1 MRRRTGSLEVPASRL
16 PEDEPVTIRL
26 LVVDEHALIR
36 LGMASAV
43 ADCPDITLVGEA
55 GSAAAALAAV
65 DRYRPTVV
73 STGLL
78 LPDGDGLALAARLR
92 QRVPDLGVVLLS
104 AVAEDGVLYRA
115 LDAGLSAYLSK
126 SADTGAVIA
135 AIRHAATAPHAF
147 TSPALPVALRAR
159 REHTGLLSQR
169 EHEVLR
175 LMRDG
180 TSLPSIAGRL
190 GVRESTVKTY
200 VGRIYEKLK
209 VNNRAQALMAALNH
223 GLLAVDAEA
232 A

>member
-1 MRRRTGSLEVPASRL
+1 
-16 PEDEPVTIRL
+16 VTIRL

-126 SADTGAVIA
+126 SADTA
-135 AIRHAATAPHAF
+135 
-147 TSPALPVALRAR
+147 ALRAR